1 MSTRDRDDEEGDLF
15 KMDALTSE
23 ADMVLMS
30 SPSKKSDEFVM
41 LSEEED
47 LEDIE
52 ETPVTRRV
60 VAKLNKLV
68 VKGKGKQ
75 VAKVMKE
82 GKAVTVKLEPTD
94 KTSVP
99 GKDKNKKTKGV
110 LLREQITSAQDGN

>member
-1 MSTRDRDDEEGDLF
+1 MYLMRRLIN
-15 KMDALTSE
+15 
-23 ADMVLMS
+23 VILMS
-30 SPSKKSDEFVM
+30 SPSKKSDEFVT

-52 ETPVTRRV
+52 ETPVAQRV

-68 VKGKGKQ
+68 AKGKGKQ

-82 GKAVTVKLEPTD
+82 GKAVMVKLEPTD

-110 LLREQITSAQDGN
+110 LLQEQITSAWDGN